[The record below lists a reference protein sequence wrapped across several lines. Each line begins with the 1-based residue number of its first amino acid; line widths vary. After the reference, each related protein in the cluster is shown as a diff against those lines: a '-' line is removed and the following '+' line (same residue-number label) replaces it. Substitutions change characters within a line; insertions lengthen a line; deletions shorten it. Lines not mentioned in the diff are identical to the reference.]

1 MLLGKMHPAT
11 TSGSLVP
18 VPNLDTDL
26 GEPHL
31 FTEPGVQN
39 TLYTA
44 AASEG
49 TISSHRSGE
58 AEAPRRGV
66 ACSGLHS

>member
-1 MLLGKMHPAT
+1 MLLGEMHPAT

-44 AASEG
+44 AA
-49 TISSHRSGE
+49 
-58 AEAPRRGV
+58 
-66 ACSGLHS
+66 

>member
-1 MLLGKMHPAT
+1 MLLGKIHPTT

-26 GEPHL
+26 GKPHL
-31 FTEPGVQN
+31 LTEPGVQN

-44 AASEG
+44 ALSEG
-49 TISSHRSGE
+49 TISSHRWEE
-58 AEAPRRGV
+58 AEAQRREV